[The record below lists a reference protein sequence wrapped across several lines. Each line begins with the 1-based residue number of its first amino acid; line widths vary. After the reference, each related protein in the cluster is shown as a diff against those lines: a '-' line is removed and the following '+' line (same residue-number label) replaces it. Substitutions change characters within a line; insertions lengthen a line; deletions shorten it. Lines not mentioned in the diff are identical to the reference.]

1 MGVAFLWPFALLG
14 LLILPVA
21 VWLYRRNLER
31 HSESVVLHPDFE
43 VLAKAGS
50 KGSGFTRFIP
60 AILFIDA
67 LAVGILG
74 LARPT
79 APLPVPDNKTT
90 IMMAIDVSLSMNATD
105 IAPTRY
111 QAAQEAAKLF
121 VKQLPAG
128 TKVGLVSFA
137 GYATLDAP
145 PTTDHDQI
153 LQAIDGLTL
162 GRGTAIGKGLIES
175 VRALPARAEKDPKTD
190 NLPPAAI
197 VLLTDGRNNRPPDP
211 QEGAALARD
220 LKVKVYTV
228 GLGTEGGYL
237 NLGENGGGGFMVG
250 FDPETL
256 RAISNT
262 TGGQY
267 FEARSAGQLSSI
279 YRGLGRSIGWTTK
292 PGEVTGLM
300 TAIAGLFLFGSLL
313 ASQITRRVL

>member
-1 MGVAFLWPFALLG
+1 MGVAFLWPWALLG
-14 LLILPVA
+14 LLLIPIA
-21 VWLYRRNLER
+21 VWAYRRNLER
-31 HSESVVLHPDFE
+31 HSEAVVLHPDFE
-43 VLAKAGS
+43 VLSRAGS
-50 KGSGFTRFIP
+50 RGGGFTRFIP
-60 AILFIDA
+60 AILFVDA

-105 IAPTRY
+105 IAPTRF
-111 QAAQEAAKLF
+111 QAAQEAARIF
-121 VKQLPAG
+121 VRQLPVG

-145 PTTDHDQI
+145 PTADHDQI
-153 LQAIDGLTL
+153 LQAIDDQTL
-162 GRGTAIGKGLIES
+162 GRGTAIGKGIIES
-175 VRALPARAEKDPKTD
+175 VHALPARGENDPKTE

-220 LKVKVYTV
+220 QKVKVYTV

-237 NLGENGGGGFMVG
+237 NLGENGGGFMVG

-256 RAISNT
+256 RNIAQT

-279 YRGLGRSIGWTTK
+279 YKGLGRSIGWTTK
-292 PGEVTGLM
+292 PGEVTGILS
-300 TAIAGLFLFGSLL
+300 AIAGLFLFASLL
-313 ASQITRRVL
+313 ASQLSRRVL

>member
-1 MGVAFLWPFALLG
+1 MGVAFLWPWALLG

-21 VWLYRRNLER
+21 IWLYRRNLER
-31 HSESVVLHPDFE
+31 HSEAVVLHPDLE
-43 VLAKAGS
+43 VLARAGS
-50 KGSGFTRFIP
+50 KGSGFARFIP
-60 AILFIDA
+60 AILFVDA

-90 IMMAIDVSLSMNATD
+90 IMMAIDVSLSMNADD

-121 VKQLPAG
+121 VRQLPAG

-145 PTTDHDQI
+145 PTADHDQI
-153 LQAIDGLTL
+153 VQAIDDLTL

-175 VRALPARAEKDPKTD
+175 VRALPARGESDPKTD

-237 NLGENGGGGFMVG
+237 NLGENGGGFMVG

-256 RAISNT
+256 RAIART

-267 FEARSAGQLSSI
+267 FEARSAGQLTSI

-292 PGEVTGLM
+292 PGEVTGILS
-300 TAIAGLFLFGSLL
+300 AIAGLFLFASLL
-313 ASQITRRVL
+313 ASQVSRRVL